1 MKTPV
6 ASIEQK
12 TNWERFRLAIDSDTF
27 MAVGVL
33 GLLLIMV
40 IPFPQTV
47 MDILLALN
55 ITLSIIIMLTAI
67 YTLQP
72 LDFYLFPTILL
83 VSTLFRL
90 SLNVAT
96 TRLILLHGHEGP
108 EAAGRVIKAFGH
120 FVVGGNYLVGMVV
133 FVILVIVNF
142 VVITKGTERIAE
154 VAARFTLDSM
164 PGKQM
169 SIDADLNAGLI
180 GEEEARRRREEI
192 AREADFYGTM
202 DGASKFVRGDAI
214 AGILITLVNI
224 FGGLLIGVLQNHMD
238 IHAALQNYTLL
249 TVGDGLVSQIPALI
263 ISTSAGVVMSRAASG
278 ATMGKEFAK
287 QFSFQPR
294 LLTVGAL
301 IIFGFSLIPGFPFL
315 PFFLLAALLAGL
327 GHMMQ
332 KARLKEAEEEKIQA
346 EESEAAVE
354 DTTTDRYSLLPSL
367 DMVELE
373 VGFGLIPLVD
383 ENQSGDLLHRIRI
396 VRQQLAQEM
405 GFVIPPI
412 HIRDNLKL
420 EQSEYRIL
428 LKGTEIGRGRI
439 MLGYLL
445 AINPGDVAEEIDG
458 IPTRE
463 PTFNLPALWIEEDKK
478 EEALNAGYTIVD
490 PSAVITTHITELLK
504 QHADELLTRQD
515 VQHMLDH
522 LAENSPKVVEEL
534 KEAATLGIVQ
544 KVLQNL
550 LREGISIRDLL
561 TIAEAI
567 ADYAHVTKDPEVLT
581 EYVRQ
586 RLSRAITKPLEDST
600 GTINVIT
607 LDPQL
612 EKRIAQGIQK
622 SEHGSYLVLDP
633 EFIQKILSAINDE
646 ITKLIT
652 INAPPVI
659 LCSPLI
665 RRHLRKLLERFMPE
679 ARVISHAEL
688 TNHTQIKAVG
698 VVRIND
704 AN

>member
-1 MKTPV
+1 MKAPV
-6 ASIEQK
+6 ASVEHK
-12 TNWERFRLAIDSDTF
+12 TNWERFRVAIDSDTF

-40 IPFPQTV
+40 LPLPQSV
-47 MDILLALN
+47 MDLLLALN

-96 TRLILLHGHEGP
+96 TRLILLHGHEGAY
-108 EAAGRVIKAFGH
+108 AAGKVIRAFGH

-180 GEEEARRRREEI
+180 GEDEARKRREEI

-224 FGGLLIGVLQNHMD
+224 FGGLLIGVVQNHMD
-238 IHAALQNYTLL
+238 IHTALQNYTLL

-287 QFSFQPR
+287 QFSFQPK
-294 LLTVGAL
+294 LLSVGAI
-301 IIFGFSLIPGFPFL
+301 IIFGFSIIPGFPFL
-315 PFFLLAALLAGL
+315 PFFTLAAVLAIL
-327 GHMMQ
+327 GHVME
-332 KARLKEAEEEKIQA
+332 KARSKEAARAAEAEEIQ
-346 EESEAAVE
+346 EIPE
-354 DTTTDRYSLLPSL
+354 DATADRFSLLPSL

-383 ENQSGDLLHRIRI
+383 ESQNGDLLHRIRI

-428 LKGTEIGRGRI
+428 LKGTEIGRGKL

-445 AINPGDVAEEIDG
+445 AINPGDAMKQIEG

-463 PTFNLPALWIEEDKK
+463 PTFNLPALWIEENKK
-478 EEALNAGYTIVD
+478 EEALNAGYSIVD
-490 PSAVITTHITELLK
+490 PSAVITTHVTELLK

-515 VQHMLDH
+515 VQHMLEH
-522 LAENSPKVVEEL
+522 LSVTSPKVVEEL

-550 LREGISIRDLL
+550 LREGIPIRDLL

-567 ADYAHVTKDPEVLT
+567 ADYATVTKDPEVLT

-586 RLSRAITKPLEDST
+586 RLSRSIIKPLEDST

-607 LDPQL
+607 LDPGL
-612 EKRIAQGIQK
+612 ENLIAQGIQK
-622 SEHGSYLVLDP
+622 SEHGSYLILEP
-633 EFIQKILSAINDE
+633 ELIQKILRAINDE
-646 ITKLIT
+646 ITKLVN

-659 LCSPLI
+659 LCSPLV

-679 ARVISHAEL
+679 AKVISHAEL
-688 TNHTQIKAVG
+688 SNHTQIKAVG
-698 VVRIND
+698 VIRIDD

>member
-1 MKTPV
+1 
-6 ASIEQK
+6 
-12 TNWERFRLAIDSDTF
+12 

-40 IPFPQTV
+40 IPLPRTI
-47 MDILLALN
+47 MDLLLALN

-96 TRLILLHGHEGP
+96 TRLILLHGHEGAM
-108 EAAGRVIKAFGH
+108 AAGKVIRAFGQ

-238 IHAALQNYTLL
+238 IHTALQNYTLL

-278 ATMGKEFAK
+278 ATMGKEFAR
-287 QFSFQPR
+287 QFSFEPK
-294 LLTVGAL
+294 LLMVGAV
-301 IIFGFSLIPGFPFL
+301 IIFGFSLIPGFPFV
-315 PFFLLAALLAGL
+315 PFFLLAALLATL
-327 GHMMQ
+327 GYVME
-332 KARLKEAEEEKIQA
+332 KARSKEAAAEIETETEETAA
-346 EESEAAVE
+346 EE
-354 DTTTDRYSLLPSL
+354 TTTDRYSLLPSL

-383 ENQSGDLLHRIRI
+383 EAQNGDLLHRIRM

-420 EQSEYRIL
+420 DQSEYRIL

-445 AINPGDVAEEIDG
+445 AINPGDALEEVKG

-463 PTFNLPALWIEEDKK
+463 PTFNLPAVWIEESKK
-478 EEALNAGYTIVD
+478 EEALNAGYSVVD
-490 PSAVITTHITELLK
+490 SSAVITTHITELLK

-522 LAENSPKVVEEL
+522 LATTSPKVVEEL
-534 KEAATLGIVQ
+534 NEATTLGTVQ

-550 LREGISIRDLL
+550 LRENVPIRDLL

-567 ADYAHVTKDPEVLT
+567 ADYAQVTKDPEVLT

-586 RLSRAITKPLEDST
+586 RLSRSITKPLEDAN

-607 LDPQL
+607 LDPDL
-612 EKRIAQGIQK
+612 ENRIAQGIQK
-622 SEHGSYLVLDP
+622 SEHGSYLVLEP
-633 EFIQKILSAINDE
+633 ELIQKILSAINEE
-646 ITKLIT
+646 ITKLV
-652 INAPPVI
+652 NMNLPPVI

-679 ARVISHAEL
+679 AKVISHAEL
-688 TNHTQIKAVG
+688 SNHTQIKALG

-704 AN
+704 AH

>member
-1 MKTPV
+1 
-6 ASIEQK
+6 
-12 TNWERFRLAIDSDTF
+12 

-40 IPFPQTV
+40 IPLPQTM
-47 MDILLALN
+47 MDVLLALN

-83 VSTLFRL
+83 VTTLFRL

-96 TRLILLHGHEGP
+96 TRLILLHGHEGAL
-108 EAAGRVIKAFGH
+108 AAGKVIRAFGH

-180 GEEEARRRREEI
+180 GEDEARKRREEI

-238 IHAALQNYTLL
+238 IHTALQNYTLL

-294 LLTVGAL
+294 LLIVGAL
-301 IIFGFSLIPGFPFL
+301 IIFGISLIPGFPFL
-315 PFFLLAALLAGL
+315 PFFLLAVLLAGL
-327 GHMMQ
+327 GHVMQ
-332 KARLKEAEEEKIQA
+332 KARTEKTEKETTEEE
-346 EESEAAVE
+346 EAIPE
-354 DTTTDRYSLLPSL
+354 DATTDRYSLLPSL

-428 LKGTEIGRGRI
+428 LKGTEIGRGKL

-445 AINPGDVAEEIDG
+445 AINPGDATEEVEG

-463 PTFNLPALWIEEDKK
+463 PTFNLPALWIEESKK
-478 EEALNAGYTIVD
+478 EEAINRGYSVVD
-490 PSAVITTHITELLK
+490 PSAVITTHVTELLK

-522 LAENSPKVVEEL
+522 LAASSPKVVEEL
-534 KEAATLGIVQ
+534 NEVATLGIVQ

-550 LREGISIRDLL
+550 LRENVPIRDLL

-567 ADYAHVTKDPEVLT
+567 ADYAQVTKDPEVLT

-586 RLSRAITKPLEDST
+586 RLSRSITRPLEDST

-607 LDPQL
+607 LDPEL
-612 EKRIAQGIQK
+612 ENKIAQGIQK

-633 EFIQKILSAINDE
+633 EFIQKILTALNDE
-646 ITKLIT
+646 IMKLVT

-679 ARVISHAEL
+679 AKVISHAEL
-688 TNHTQIKAVG
+688 TNHTQIKALG
-698 VVRIND
+698 IVRLND

>member
-1 MKTPV
+1 MKAPA
-6 ASIEQK
+6 ASIEQR
-12 TNWERFRLAIDSDTF
+12 TNWQRIRLAIDSDTF

-40 IPFPQTV
+40 IPLPQTM
-47 MDILLALN
+47 MDVLLALN

-83 VSTLFRL
+83 VTTLFRL

-96 TRLILLHGHEGP
+96 TRLILLHGHEGAL
-108 EAAGRVIKAFGH
+108 AAGKVIRAFGH

-180 GEEEARRRREEI
+180 GEDEARKRREEI

-238 IHAALQNYTLL
+238 IHTALQNYTLL

-294 LLTVGAL
+294 LLIVGAL
-301 IIFGFSLIPGFPFL
+301 IIFGISLIPGFPFL
-315 PFFLLAALLAGL
+315 PFFLLAVLLAGL
-327 GHMMQ
+327 GHVMQ
-332 KARLKEAEEEKIQA
+332 KARIEEAEKETTEE
-346 EESEAAVE
+346 EEAIPE
-354 DTTTDRYSLLPSL
+354 DATTDRYSLLPSL

-428 LKGTEIGRGRI
+428 LKGTEIGRGNL

-445 AINPGDVAEEIDG
+445 AINPGDATEEVEG

-463 PTFNLPALWIEEDKK
+463 PTFNLPALWIEESKK
-478 EEALNAGYTIVD
+478 EEAINRGYSVVD
-490 PSAVITTHITELLK
+490 PSAVITTHVTELLK

-522 LAENSPKVVEEL
+522 LAASSPKVVEEL
-534 KEAATLGIVQ
+534 NEVATLGIVQ

-550 LREGISIRDLL
+550 LRENVPIRDLL

-567 ADYAHVTKDPEVLT
+567 ADYAQVTKDPEVLT

-586 RLSRAITKPLEDST
+586 RLSRSITRPLEDST

-607 LDPQL
+607 LDPEL
-612 EKRIAQGIQK
+612 ENKIAQGIQK

-633 EFIQKILSAINDE
+633 EFIQKILTALNDE
-646 ITKLIT
+646 IMKLVT

-679 ARVISHAEL
+679 AKVISHAEL
-688 TNHTQIKAVG
+688 TNHTQIKALG
-698 VVRIND
+698 IVRLNN

>member
-1 MKTPV
+1 MKAPA
-6 ASIEQK
+6 ASIEQR
-12 TNWERFRLAIDSDTF
+12 TNWQRIRLAIDSDTF

-40 IPFPQTV
+40 IPLPQTM
-47 MDILLALN
+47 MDVLLALN

-83 VSTLFRL
+83 VTTLFRL

-96 TRLILLHGHEGP
+96 TRLILLHGHEGAL
-108 EAAGRVIKAFGH
+108 AAGKVIRAFGH

-180 GEEEARRRREEI
+180 GEDEARKRREEI

-238 IHAALQNYTLL
+238 IHTALQNYTLL

-294 LLTVGAL
+294 LLIVGAL
-301 IIFGFSLIPGFPFL
+301 IIFGISLIPGFPFL
-315 PFFLLAALLAGL
+315 PFFLLAVLLAGL
-327 GHMMQ
+327 GHVMQ
-332 KARLKEAEEEKIQA
+332 KARIEEAEKETTEE
-346 EESEAAVE
+346 EEAIPE
-354 DTTTDRYSLLPSL
+354 DATTDRYSLLPSL

-428 LKGTEIGRGRI
+428 LKGTEIGRGKL

-445 AINPGDVAEEIDG
+445 AINPGDATEEVEG

-463 PTFNLPALWIEEDKK
+463 PTFNLPALWIEESKK
-478 EEALNAGYTIVD
+478 EEAINRGYSVVD
-490 PSAVITTHITELLK
+490 PSAVITTHVTELLK

-515 VQHMLDH
+515 VQYMLDH
-522 LAENSPKVVEEL
+522 LAASSPKVVEEL
-534 KEAATLGIVQ
+534 NEVATLGIVQ

-550 LREGISIRDLL
+550 LRENVPIRDLL

-567 ADYAHVTKDPEVLT
+567 ADYAQVTKDPEVLT

-586 RLSRAITKPLEDST
+586 RLSRSITRPLEDST

-607 LDPQL
+607 LDPEL
-612 EKRIAQGIQK
+612 ENKIAQGIQK

-633 EFIQKILSAINDE
+633 EFIQKILTALNDE
-646 ITKLIT
+646 IMKLVT

-679 ARVISHAEL
+679 AKVISHAEL
-688 TNHTQIKAVG
+688 TNHTQIKALG
-698 VVRIND
+698 IVRLNN

>member
-1 MKTPV
+1 MKAPA
-6 ASIEQK
+6 ASIEQR
-12 TNWERFRLAIDSDTF
+12 TNWQRIRLAIDSDTF

-40 IPFPQTV
+40 IPLPQTM
-47 MDILLALN
+47 MDVLLALN

-83 VSTLFRL
+83 VTTLFRL

-96 TRLILLHGHEGP
+96 TRLILLHGHEGAL
-108 EAAGRVIKAFGH
+108 AAGKVIRAFGH

-180 GEEEARRRREEI
+180 GEDEARKRREEI

-238 IHAALQNYTLL
+238 IHTALQNYTLL

-294 LLTVGAL
+294 LLIVGAL
-301 IIFGFSLIPGFPFL
+301 IIFGISLIPGFPFL
-315 PFFLLAALLAGL
+315 PFFLLAVLLAGL
-327 GHMMQ
+327 GHVMQ
-332 KARLKEAEEEKIQA
+332 KARTEKTEKETTEEE
-346 EESEAAVE
+346 EAIPE
-354 DTTTDRYSLLPSL
+354 DATTGRYSLLPSL

-428 LKGTEIGRGRI
+428 LKGTEIGRGKL

-445 AINPGDVAEEIDG
+445 AINPGDATEEVEG
-458 IPTRE
+458 IPTTE
-463 PTFNLPALWIEEDKK
+463 PTFNLPALWIEESKK
-478 EEALNAGYTIVD
+478 EEAINRGYSVVD
-490 PSAVITTHITELLK
+490 PSAVITTHVTELLK

-522 LAENSPKVVEEL
+522 LAASSPKVVEEL
-534 KEAATLGIVQ
+534 NEVATLGIVQ

-550 LREGISIRDLL
+550 LRENVPIRDLL

-567 ADYAHVTKDPEVLT
+567 ADYAQVTKDPEVLT

-586 RLSRAITKPLEDST
+586 RLSRSITRPLEDST

-607 LDPQL
+607 LDPEL
-612 EKRIAQGIQK
+612 ENKIAQGIQK

-633 EFIQKILSAINDE
+633 EFIQKILTALNDE
-646 ITKLIT
+646 IMKLVT

-679 ARVISHAEL
+679 AKVISHAEL
-688 TNHTQIKAVG
+688 TNHTQIKALG
-698 VVRIND
+698 IVRLND

>member
-1 MKTPV
+1 MKAPA
-6 ASIEQK
+6 ASIEQR
-12 TNWERFRLAIDSDTF
+12 TNWQRIRLAIDSDTF

-40 IPFPQTV
+40 IPLPQTM
-47 MDILLALN
+47 MDVLLALN

-83 VSTLFRL
+83 VTTLFRL

-96 TRLILLHGHEGP
+96 TRLILLHGHEGAL
-108 EAAGRVIKAFGH
+108 AAGKVIRAFGH

-180 GEEEARRRREEI
+180 GEDEARKRREEI

-238 IHAALQNYTLL
+238 IHTALQNYTLL

-294 LLTVGAL
+294 LLIVGAL
-301 IIFGFSLIPGFPFL
+301 IIFGISLIPGFPFL
-315 PFFLLAALLAGL
+315 PFFLLAVLLAGL
-327 GHMMQ
+327 GHVMQ
-332 KARLKEAEEEKIQA
+332 KARTEKTEKETTEEE
-346 EESEAAVE
+346 EAIPE
-354 DTTTDRYSLLPSL
+354 DATTDRYSLLPSL

-428 LKGTEIGRGRI
+428 LKGTEIGRGKL

-445 AINPGDVAEEIDG
+445 AINPGDATEEVEG

-463 PTFNLPALWIEEDKK
+463 PTFNLPALWIEESKK
-478 EEALNAGYTIVD
+478 EEAINRGYSVVD
-490 PSAVITTHITELLK
+490 PSAVITTHVTELLK

-522 LAENSPKVVEEL
+522 LAASSPKVVEEL
-534 KEAATLGIVQ
+534 NEVATLGIVQ

-550 LREGISIRDLL
+550 LRENVPIRDLL

-567 ADYAHVTKDPEVLT
+567 ADYAQVTKDPEVLT

-586 RLSRAITKPLEDST
+586 RLSRSITRPLEDST

-607 LDPQL
+607 LDPEL
-612 EKRIAQGIQK
+612 ENKIAQGIQK

-633 EFIQKILSAINDE
+633 EFIQKILTALNDE
-646 ITKLIT
+646 IMKLVT

-679 ARVISHAEL
+679 AKVISHAEL
-688 TNHTQIKAVG
+688 TNHTQIKALG
-698 VVRIND
+698 IVRLND

>member
-1 MKTPV
+1 LKAPA
-6 ASIEQK
+6 ASIEQR
-12 TNWERFRLAIDSDTF
+12 TNWQRIRLAIDSDTF

-40 IPFPQTV
+40 IPLPQTM
-47 MDILLALN
+47 MDVLLALN

-83 VSTLFRL
+83 VTTLFRL

-96 TRLILLHGHEGP
+96 TRLILLHGHEGAL
-108 EAAGRVIKAFGH
+108 AAGKVIRAFGH

-180 GEEEARRRREEI
+180 GEDEARKRREEI

-238 IHAALQNYTLL
+238 IHTALQNYTLL

-294 LLTVGAL
+294 LLIVGAL
-301 IIFGFSLIPGFPFL
+301 IIFGISLIPGFPFL
-315 PFFLLAALLAGL
+315 PFFLLAVLLAGL
-327 GHMMQ
+327 GHVMQ
-332 KARLKEAEEEKIQA
+332 KARTEKTEKETTEEE
-346 EESEAAVE
+346 EAIPE
-354 DTTTDRYSLLPSL
+354 DATTDRYSLLPSL

-428 LKGTEIGRGRI
+428 LKGTEIGRGKL

-445 AINPGDVAEEIDG
+445 AINPGDATEEVEG

-463 PTFNLPALWIEEDKK
+463 PTFNLPALWIEESKK
-478 EEALNAGYTIVD
+478 EEAINRGYSVVD
-490 PSAVITTHITELLK
+490 PSAVITTHVTELLK

-522 LAENSPKVVEEL
+522 LAASSPKVVEEL
-534 KEAATLGIVQ
+534 NEVATLGIVQ

-550 LREGISIRDLL
+550 LRENVPIRDLL

-567 ADYAHVTKDPEVLT
+567 ADYAQVTKDPEVLT

-586 RLSRAITKPLEDST
+586 RLSRSITRPLEDST

-607 LDPQL
+607 LDPEL
-612 EKRIAQGIQK
+612 ENKIAQGIQK

-633 EFIQKILSAINDE
+633 EFIQKILTALNDE
-646 ITKLIT
+646 IMKLVT

-679 ARVISHAEL
+679 AKVISHAEL
-688 TNHTQIKAVG
+688 TNHTQIKALG
-698 VVRIND
+698 IVRLND

>member
-1 MKTPV
+1 LKAPA
-6 ASIEQK
+6 ASIEQR
-12 TNWERFRLAIDSDTF
+12 TNWQRIRLAIDSDTF

-40 IPFPQTV
+40 IPLPQTM
-47 MDILLALN
+47 MDVLLALN

-83 VSTLFRL
+83 VTTLFRL

-96 TRLILLHGHEGP
+96 TRLILLHGHEGAL
-108 EAAGRVIKAFGH
+108 AAGKVIRAFGH

-180 GEEEARRRREEI
+180 GEDEARKRREEI

-238 IHAALQNYTLL
+238 IHTALQNYTLL

-294 LLTVGAL
+294 LLIVGAL
-301 IIFGFSLIPGFPFL
+301 IIFGISLIPGFPFL
-315 PFFLLAALLAGL
+315 PFFLLAVLLAGL
-327 GHMMQ
+327 GHVMQ
-332 KARLKEAEEEKIQA
+332 KARIEEAEKETTEE
-346 EESEAAVE
+346 EEAIPE
-354 DTTTDRYSLLPSL
+354 DATTDRYSLLPSL

-428 LKGTEIGRGRI
+428 LKGTEIGRGNL

-445 AINPGDVAEEIDG
+445 AINPGDATEEVEG

-463 PTFNLPALWIEEDKK
+463 PTFNLPALWIEESKK
-478 EEALNAGYTIVD
+478 EEAINRGYSVVD
-490 PSAVITTHITELLK
+490 PSAVITTHVTELLK

-522 LAENSPKVVEEL
+522 LAASSPKVVEEL
-534 KEAATLGIVQ
+534 NEVATLGIVQ

-550 LREGISIRDLL
+550 LRENVPIRDLL

-567 ADYAHVTKDPEVLT
+567 ADYAQVTKDPEVLT

-586 RLSRAITKPLEDST
+586 RLSRSITRPLEDST

-607 LDPQL
+607 LDPEL
-612 EKRIAQGIQK
+612 ENKIAQGIQK

-633 EFIQKILSAINDE
+633 EFIQKILTALNDE
-646 ITKLIT
+646 IMKLVT

-679 ARVISHAEL
+679 AKVISHAEL
-688 TNHTQIKAVG
+688 TNHTQIKALG
-698 VVRIND
+698 IVRLNN

>member
-1 MKTPV
+1 
-6 ASIEQK
+6 
-12 TNWERFRLAIDSDTF
+12 

-40 IPFPQTV
+40 IPLPQTM
-47 MDILLALN
+47 MDVLLALN

-83 VSTLFRL
+83 VTTLFRL

-96 TRLILLHGHEGP
+96 TRLILLHGHEGAL
-108 EAAGRVIKAFGH
+108 AAGKVIRAFGH

-180 GEEEARRRREEI
+180 GEDEARKRREEI

-238 IHAALQNYTLL
+238 IHTALQNYTLL

-294 LLTVGAL
+294 LLIVGAL
-301 IIFGFSLIPGFPFL
+301 IIFGISLIPGFPFL
-315 PFFLLAALLAGL
+315 PFFLLAVLLAGL
-327 GHMMQ
+327 GHVMQ
-332 KARLKEAEEEKIQA
+332 KARIEEAEKETTEE
-346 EESEAAVE
+346 EEAIPE
-354 DTTTDRYSLLPSL
+354 DATTDRYSLLPSL

-428 LKGTEIGRGRI
+428 LKGTEIGRGNL

-445 AINPGDVAEEIDG
+445 AINPGDATEEVEG

-463 PTFNLPALWIEEDKK
+463 PTFNLPALWIEESKK
-478 EEALNAGYTIVD
+478 EEAINRGYSVVD
-490 PSAVITTHITELLK
+490 PSAVITTHVTELLK

-522 LAENSPKVVEEL
+522 LAASSPKVVEEL
-534 KEAATLGIVQ
+534 NEVATLGIVQ

-550 LREGISIRDLL
+550 LRENVPIRDLL

-567 ADYAHVTKDPEVLT
+567 ADYAQVTKDPEVLT

-586 RLSRAITKPLEDST
+586 RLSRSITRPLEDST

-607 LDPQL
+607 LDPEL
-612 EKRIAQGIQK
+612 ENKIAQGIQK

-633 EFIQKILSAINDE
+633 EFIQKILTALNDE
-646 ITKLIT
+646 IMKLVT

-679 ARVISHAEL
+679 AKVISHAEL
-688 TNHTQIKAVG
+688 TNHTQIKALG
-698 VVRIND
+698 IVRLNN

>member
-1 MKTPV
+1 LKAPA
-6 ASIEQK
+6 ASIEQR
-12 TNWERFRLAIDSDTF
+12 TNWQRIRLAIDSDTF

-40 IPFPQTV
+40 IPLPQTM
-47 MDILLALN
+47 MDVLLALN

-83 VSTLFRL
+83 VTTLFRL

-96 TRLILLHGHEGP
+96 TRLILLHGHEGAL
-108 EAAGRVIKAFGH
+108 AAGKVIRAFGH

-180 GEEEARRRREEI
+180 GEDEARKRREEI

-238 IHAALQNYTLL
+238 IHTALQNYTLL

-294 LLTVGAL
+294 LLIVGAL
-301 IIFGFSLIPGFPFL
+301 IIFGISLIPGFPFL
-315 PFFLLAALLAGL
+315 PFFLLAVLLAGL
-327 GHMMQ
+327 GHVMQ
-332 KARLKEAEEEKIQA
+332 KARIEEAEKETTEE
-346 EESEAAVE
+346 EEAIPE
-354 DTTTDRYSLLPSL
+354 DATTDRYSLLPSL

-383 ENQSGDLLHRIRI
+383 ENQSGDLLTGYGI

-428 LKGTEIGRGRI
+428 LKGTEIGRGNL

-445 AINPGDVAEEIDG
+445 AINPGDATEEVEG

-463 PTFNLPALWIEEDKK
+463 PTFNLPALWIEESKK
-478 EEALNAGYTIVD
+478 EEAINRGYSVVD
-490 PSAVITTHITELLK
+490 PSAVITTHVTELLK

-522 LAENSPKVVEEL
+522 LAASSPKVVEEL
-534 KEAATLGIVQ
+534 NEVATLGIVQ

-550 LREGISIRDLL
+550 LRENVPIRDLL

-567 ADYAHVTKDPEVLT
+567 ADYAQVTKDPEVLT

-586 RLSRAITKPLEDST
+586 RLSRSITRPLEDST

-607 LDPQL
+607 LDPEL
-612 EKRIAQGIQK
+612 ENKIAQGIQK

-633 EFIQKILSAINDE
+633 EFIQKILTALNDE
-646 ITKLIT
+646 IMKLVT

-679 ARVISHAEL
+679 AKVISHAEL
-688 TNHTQIKAVG
+688 TNHTQIKALG
-698 VVRIND
+698 IVRLNN

>member
-1 MKTPV
+1 
-6 ASIEQK
+6 
-12 TNWERFRLAIDSDTF
+12 
-27 MAVGVL
+27 
-33 GLLLIMV
+33 MV
-40 IPFPQTV
+40 IPLPQTM
-47 MDILLALN
+47 MDVLLALN

-83 VSTLFRL
+83 VTTLFRL

-96 TRLILLHGHEGP
+96 TRLILLHGHEGAL
-108 EAAGRVIKAFGH
+108 AAGKVIRAFGH

-180 GEEEARRRREEI
+180 GEDEARKRREEI

-238 IHAALQNYTLL
+238 IHTALQNYTLL

-294 LLTVGAL
+294 LLIVGAL
-301 IIFGFSLIPGFPFL
+301 IIFGISLIPGFPFL
-315 PFFLLAALLAGL
+315 PFFLLAVLLAGL
-327 GHMMQ
+327 GHVMQ
-332 KARLKEAEEEKIQA
+332 KARTEKTEKETTEEE
-346 EESEAAVE
+346 EAIPE
-354 DTTTDRYSLLPSL
+354 DATTDRYSLLPSL

-428 LKGTEIGRGRI
+428 LKGTEIGRGKL

-445 AINPGDVAEEIDG
+445 AINPGDATEEVEG

-463 PTFNLPALWIEEDKK
+463 PTFNLPALWIEESKK
-478 EEALNAGYTIVD
+478 EEAINRGYSVVD
-490 PSAVITTHITELLK
+490 PSAVITTHVTELLK

-522 LAENSPKVVEEL
+522 LAASSPKVVEEL
-534 KEAATLGIVQ
+534 NEVATLGIVQ

-550 LREGISIRDLL
+550 LRENVPIRDLL

-567 ADYAHVTKDPEVLT
+567 ADYAQVTKDPEVLT

-586 RLSRAITKPLEDST
+586 RLSRSITRPLEDST

-607 LDPQL
+607 LDPEL
-612 EKRIAQGIQK
+612 ENKIAQGIQK

-633 EFIQKILSAINDE
+633 EFIQKILTALNDE
-646 ITKLIT
+646 IMKLVT

-679 ARVISHAEL
+679 AKVISHAEL
-688 TNHTQIKAVG
+688 TNHTQIKALG
-698 VVRIND
+698 IVRLND